1 MIMRIIYIEDNLSNV
16 ALVERICQMNKDE
29 LVTYADADS
38 ALADINGDS
47 ADLILM
53 DLFLGNRSIDG
64 LQLTSLLRQKG
75 VETPIIAIT
84 AYDTMGFGDQYLAAG
99 CNEYVRKPVSVRSML
114 TLINSYRLS

>member
-1 MIMRIIYIEDNLSNV
+1 MRIIYIEDNLSNV

-29 LVTYADADS
+29 LITYSDADS
-38 ALADINGDS
+38 ALSEIVPNS

-75 VETPIIAIT
+75 IGTPIVAIT
-84 AYDTMGFGDQYLAAG
+84 AYDTMGYGDQYLQAG

-114 TLINSYRLS
+114 TLINSYRIS

>member
-1 MIMRIIYIEDNLSNV
+1 MRIIYIEDNLSNV